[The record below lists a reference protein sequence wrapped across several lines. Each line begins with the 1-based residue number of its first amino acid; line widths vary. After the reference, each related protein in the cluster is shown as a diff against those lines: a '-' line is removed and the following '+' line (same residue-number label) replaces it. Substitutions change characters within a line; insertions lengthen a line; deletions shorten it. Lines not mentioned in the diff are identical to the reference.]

1 MTNEALNGSYAGAY
15 NEGMYGS
22 VAGVLNGYIAGFSIG
37 VVKGVKRM
45 TTGAVEVLTFW
56 KPEYGPTIDPTY
68 GTRCKAFGDTDYFD
82 PSHSVPWSH

>member
-1 MTNEALNGSYAGAY
+1 M
-15 NEGMYGS
+15 
-22 VAGVLNGYIAGFSIG
+22 NGYIAGFSIG

-82 PSHSVPWSH
+82 PEPFWYRGPTDHR